1 MRNLTLITFSILLL
15 TPMTLRAQEAVDEP
29 LKILKEN
36 TEKIRELVLNSKTEE
51 EMQGNVKD
59 LMDQFVNFGEFGKL
73 SLGSKWKT
81 LTEDQRKIYLVQF
94 KELLQR
100 TYLRRFKPGKEFEV
114 KYRSETRF
122 NKKKERGE
130 IQTTIISGDV
140 EADVD
145 YRFSNAEGWKVYDMV
160 VDEVS
165 IMRNY
170 RKSFL
175 KILKKDGFEALVEKM
190 KKKTSDAPE
199 E

>member
-1 MRNLTLITFSILLL
+1 MRNLTLITLSIVLLL
-15 TPMTLRAQEAVDEP
+15 PVALRAEEAVDEP
-29 LKILKEN
+29 LKILKKN
-36 TEKIRELVLNSKTEE
+36 TETIRELVLKSKTEE
-51 EMQGNVKD
+51 EMQDNVKD
-59 LMDQFVNFGEFGKL
+59 LMDQFVNFREFGEL

-81 LTEDQRKIYLVQF
+81 LTEEQQKIYLVQF
-94 KELLQR
+94 RELLQR
-100 TYLRRFKPGKEFEV
+100 TYLRRFKPGKEFAV

-122 NKKKERGE
+122 NKQRVRGE

-145 YRFSNAEGWKVYDMV
+145 YRFSNADGWKVYDMV

-175 KILKKDGFEALVEKM
+175 RILKKDGFEALIEKM